1 MDPWG
6 EGYCNDRA
14 PSFRGVSQWVVRSP
28 IPRFPPRQ
36 GLDRWQI
43 WRAKIPLS
51 VGCACVLSIPLAAQQ
66 KGSDSQSNPP
76 GKKATANTTGGTG
89 GKATGYS
96 PAEYSYEIGRVVVQ
110 ILGPR
115 PAKLPTSLTV
125 PSGFVRIVPGAF
137 EMGNAECT
145 ASSTGACL
153 NNDYRRRTIT
163 LTQEFY
169 MLDHE
174 VTQDEYK
181 KVMGSNPSKN
191 WFLGGSRPVEQVTW
205 GDAVDYCRRRTQV
218 EFSEGKIPR
227 GYGYRLPTEAEWEYA
242 CTAGGKWAPQNGG
255 LSKIAWYDQGIFGSS
270 SRVKGKNPNPW
281 GLYDMLGNVDEMVAD
296 AYASYPQ
303 AVPYPERGDPK
314 IYQNPDGS
322 WNPDPYK
329 TETDPKGPARLMY
342 ETFRVV
348 RGGNFWD
355 FSKDATT
362 TARDS
367 VVFKFEATGFRVVLS
382 RVPIPGNYR

>member
-1 MDPWG
+1 MGPWG
-6 EGYCNDRA
+6 GGA
-14 PSFRGVSQWVVRSP
+14 ATIGHPHFVGSP
-28 IPRFPPRQ
+28 GGSCVPPFSRFPPRQ
-36 GLDRWQI
+36 GLDRRQI
-43 WRAKIPLS
+43 RWMKIPLS
-51 VGCACVLSIPLAAQQ
+51 VACACVLSIPLAAQN
-66 KGSDSQSNPP
+66 KGSDSQSKPS
-76 GKKATANTTGGTG
+76 GKKAAANTTGGTG
-89 GKATGYS
+89 GKATGSS
-96 PAEYSYEIGRVVVQ
+96 PAEYSYEIGRVEVQ

-125 PSGFVRIVPGAF
+125 PSGFVRIVPGTF
-137 EMGNAECT
+137 EMGTADCT
-145 ASSTGACL
+145 RSPLGACL
-153 NNDYRRRTIT
+153 NNDYGRRTIT

-191 WFLGGSRPVEQVTW
+191 WLLGGSRPVEQVTW

-255 LSKIAWYDQGIFGSS
+255 LSNVAWYDQGIFGSS
-270 SRVKGKNPNPW
+270 SRVKRKNPNPW

-296 AYASYPQ
+296 AYDSYPSQ
-303 AVPYPERGDPK
+303 
-314 IYQNPDGS
+314 
-322 WNPDPYK
+322 
-329 TETDPKGPARLMY
+329 TETDPKGPAGLIY

-355 FSKDATT
+355 SSKDVTT

-367 VVFKFEATGFRVVLS
+367 VVFGFEATGFRVVLS